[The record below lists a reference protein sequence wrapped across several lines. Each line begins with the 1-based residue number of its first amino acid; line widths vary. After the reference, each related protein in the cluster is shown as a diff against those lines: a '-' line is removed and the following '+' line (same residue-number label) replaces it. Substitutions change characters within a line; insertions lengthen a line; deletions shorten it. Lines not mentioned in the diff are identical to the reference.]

1 MEENNK
7 LAMETIQDN
16 VTLSEEEKLRRV
28 KEAKGETWYE
38 DWKPY
43 CMMCSYNGRMEKQN
57 YGFRCPSCGNM
68 IGFNLTRLQESPLN
82 K

>member
-7 LAMETIQDN
+7 LVMETIQDN

-28 KEAKGETWYE
+28 KEAKGGTWYE

-43 CMMCSYNGRMEKQN
+43 CMTCSYNGH
-57 YGFRCPSCGNM
+57 M